1 MTKSIIKTIE
11 VQAGVS
17 PSYLEDTMT
26 TDISVLESI
35 FDLIDNSIDAARDHL
50 FQQKYDNDKY
60 GLPKDY
66 SGYSISIRLGERS
79 ISILDNCLGMEE
91 TTLTQKAFKTA
102 DTSNHKYGI
111 GHYGLGL
118 KRALLKFG
126 TRYAMSSDNGE
137 IAFKMQFDNK
147 MISGNE
153 RLVANAYEST
163 KRRKTLFVVTEI
175 KTNIAY
181 EIQSKPWLDNAVKKL
196 KIRYAIYAAKGLRIG
211 ISSSMH
217 KERVTINGCLPS
229 IRGDAKLFP
238 TSKAFKSEGVDVFI
252 DSGIHGEYYFP
263 IERNYSLPKNKTLT
277 DDFGLYFICNDRVI
291 EASSTASEHGWKT
304 KWHSEY
310 NGFVCIVR
318 FVSEDSSK
326 MPWNTLKTA
335 LKTDSRLF
343 VQVRGELQPI
353 ADKYRQTVK
362 KLYPTAASK
371 NANQEKQEVSVK
383 SPNAKTPNSDVK
395 TKSVD
400 TATTNPKLSAEN
412 NPQLHVNTW
421 KTLLPSQF
429 PISTTDSVLSA
440 VIIEAAALD
449 CDSFSHTSA
458 MLLRSILESGLRNYV
473 QKSGNFQNV
482 KEHFYS
488 SAEGIKK
495 NHTPEFKAA
504 QGLESSMMLAWLRDD
519 KIATTVFGA
528 ERKKT
533 LLLATKKAA
542 DAAQI
547 LNGVVHCLKLIDA
560 GQIRTIRN
568 DIYPLLQF
576 LVGTAAT

>member
-1 MTKSIIKTIE
+1 MAKPIIKTIE

-50 FQQKYDNDKY
+50 FQQKYENDKY
-60 GLPKDY
+60 GLPNDY
-66 SGYSISIRLGERS
+66 SDYSISIRLGKKS
-79 ISILDNCLGMEE
+79 ISILDNCLGLGE

-126 TRYAMSSDNGE
+126 TKYAMSSDNGK
-137 IAFKMQFDNK
+137 IAFKMQFNNE
-147 MISGNE
+147 MISGNQ
-153 RLVANAYEST
+153 RLIANAYETT
-163 KRRKTLFVVTEI
+163 KRRKTLFVVTDV

-181 EIQSKPWLDNAVKKL
+181 EIQSKPWFDNAVKML
-196 KIRYAIYAAKGLRIG
+196 KIRYAIYAAKGLRIS
-211 ISSSMH
+211 ISSSLH
-217 KERVTINGCLPS
+217 EERATIDGCLPS
-229 IRGDAKLFP
+229 IRRDAKLLP
-238 TSKAFKSEGVDVFI
+238 ISKPIKVEGVDVFI

-263 IERNYSLPKNKTLT
+263 IEKNYSLPKNKTLT

-291 EASSTASEHGWKT
+291 VASSTASEHGWKT

-310 NGFVCIVR
+310 NGFVCVVR

-326 MPWNTLKTA
+326 MPWNTFKTS

-353 ADKYRQTVK
+353 AEAYRQTVK
-362 KLYPTAASK
+362 KLYPAAASK
-371 NANQEKQEVSVK
+371 NTIQEKQETPVK
-383 SPNAKTPNSDVK
+383 SSDIKTANSDPK

-400 TATTNPKLSAEN
+400 PIKTNPKLSAEN
-412 NPQLHVNTW
+412 NPQLHVNAW
-421 KTLLPSQF
+421 KTLLPNQF

-440 VIIEAAALD
+440 IIIEATALD
-449 CDSFSHTSA
+449 CDNFSHASA
-458 MLLRSILESGLRNYV
+458 MLLRSILESALRNYI
-473 QKSGNFQNV
+473 QKSGNFQKV
-482 KEHFYS
+482 KDHFYS
-488 SAEGIKK
+488 SAEGVKK

-504 QGLESSMMLAWLRDD
+504 QGLDLSMMLAWLKDD
-519 KIATTVFGA
+519 KVATIVFGV

-560 GQIRTIRN
+560 SQIRTIRN

-576 LVGTAAT
+576 LVGAALT